1 VAAAIELDHVLIA
14 VADLADAASA
24 FAENHG
30 LISIEGGRHPGWGT
44 ANRIVP
50 LGDSYL
56 ELIAIVD
63 AREAGENSFGR
74 WVTSGATA
82 AGRPIGWA
90 VRPAD
95 LDETARRLGLTPQ
108 EGSRMRPDGELI
120 RWRTVGVDEAVGELS
135 LPFFIERT
143 SGARFPGALP
153 AGASPIASVSYL
165 EIDADP
171 EALSTW
177 LGSHSLPIR
186 VRSGGGGIRRVVLAG
201 TSGEIVLGELT
212 NAS

>member
-1 VAAAIELDHVLIA
+1 MVATIQLDHVLIA
-14 VADLADAASA
+14 VANLADAAGA
-24 FAENHG
+24 FAEDHG
-30 LISIEGGRHPGWGT
+30 LISVEGGRHPGWGT

-63 AREAGENSFGR
+63 AREAGESAFGR
-74 WVTSGATA
+74 WVTSRATA
-82 AGRPIGWA
+82 AGRPIGWS
-90 VRPAD
+90 VRPVD
-95 LDETARRLGLTPQ
+95 LDETAQRLGLTPE

-120 RWRTVGVDEAVGELS
+120 RWRTVGVDEAIVEPS
-135 LPFFIERT
+135 LPFFIELT
-143 SGARFPGALP
+143 SGARFPGTLP
-153 AGASPIASVSYL
+153 AGAAPIASVSYL

-171 EALSTW
+171 ETLSIW

-212 NAS
+212 NSS